1 MDIMVVLRERIKYL
15 NPLTMEK
22 NGIIELS
29 SNEMIAINGGTKD
42 FAYYLGYAIG
52 YAYGEVICFFAGLG
66 GGLNNHH
73 I

>member
-1 MDIMVVLRERIKYL
+1 
-15 NPLTMEK
+15 MEK